1 MPRGLN
7 STTAK
12 CAEMGAEKISF
23 SSGPFQDSNGS
34 TDSDGE
40 LARFDNSQ
48 NVEMRIDFA
57 RPRRGGNDH
66 LPRSRYRL

>member
-34 TDSDGE
+34 RTDSDGNLQVLIILKTSNE
-40 LARFDNSQ
+40 GSTSLEA
-48 NVEMRIDFA
+48 I
-57 RPRRGGNDH
+57 
-66 LPRSRYRL
+66 